1 MKRYIAG
8 AVVFGLA
15 LSACSDSTT
24 STPGVETSPIAP
36 EAEKISVAASFYPL
50 AYVAEQV
57 LAGVAD
63 VNVIAAGNVEPHDFE
78 LSPSHIAT
86 ITSSDFAIYIPD
98 FMPEFDSALSDLAP
112 EQIIDATNEINLLE
126 ASHDDEAHDEDAEHD
141 HEEEGHDEDAEH
153 DHGDADPHL
162 WLNPLNMT
170 TIANQISAVVIAQNP
185 ELSETIN
192 TNLNNFKNIMT
203 DLDNQYQA
211 NLANCKINTL
221 LVSHEAF
228 GYLADQYGFTQLG
241 ISGVSPEA
249 EPSPARLAEVAKV
262 ANEINATTIYYETIV
277 DPSVAN
283 TLASEIG
290 LVTAVL
296 DPIETKPENGDY
308 LYAMQEN
315 LKAIILGQGCS

>member
-8 AVVFGLA
+8 AVVFGFA

-36 EAEKISVAASFYPL
+36 EVEKISVAASFYPL

-86 ITSSDFAIYIPD
+86 IASSNFAIYIPD
-98 FMPEFDSALSDLAP
+98 FMPAFDGALNDLAP

-126 ASHDDEAHDEDAEHD
+126 ESHDDEA
-141 HEEEGHDEDAEH
+141 HDEDAEH

-185 ELSETIN
+185 ELSETISS
-192 TNLNNFKNIMT
+192 NLNNFKNIMT